1 MDTHG
6 FTHRARLALG
16 VLGAAAL
23 TAAAPVVVSAATSQD
38 LATQILGTRNIT
50 LATVHVSKVVDG
62 ADAHSNIV
70 DTAHGGQAKRSHY
83 GTAPG
88 GTVALDT
95 RMLRGMLNRAGSVSF
110 RVSEIAG
117 GSHTTTRS
125 RHYDGTAF
133 DADVINGHPVSR
145 LGADESAFMQG
156 CRTDG
161 ATEVLFEGTHVHCA
175 W

>member
-38 LATQILGTRNIT
+38 LATQILGTQNIT
-50 LATVHVSKVVDG
+50 LATVHVSRVVDC

-70 DTAHGGQAKRSHY
+70 ERPTAAKRSAARTALPRAGPSASIRGCSRACSTALSPRPSGSPRSPAAH
-83 GTAPG
+83 TAPR
-88 GTVALDT
+88 T
-95 RMLRGMLNRAGSVSF
+95 RA
-110 RVSEIAG
+110 
-117 GSHTTTRS
+117 TT
-125 RHYDGTAF
+125 
-133 DADVINGHPVSR
+133 PVSR
-145 LGADESAFMQG
+145 S
-156 CRTDG
+156 RWTSST
-161 ATEVLFEGTHVHCA
+161 ATEVLFEGNHLHCG